1 MTDTYDNEFIKKI
14 IKTNGIFVSVGC
26 GMGVLEKQLR
36 DAKKIVICVDPNNYD
51 KKDKYLVDVKRV
63 LMPDYK
69 YVSDLILDKPNI
81 VHKVNLILAH
91 PLPDYTMYDIMSV
104 LKLEPTNIFLY
115 YMKGGGAGSWLL
127 HRFLRKNGV
136 NTSGKLL
143 TDADIEK
150 KLNIPS
156 YVCPIKYRYTQ
167 IYEKDEIVDKNGR
180 PHQFQHTYSILER
193 KEQLDFVYKPD
204 KDENETTRAG
214 LYSLEDKEEVV
225 LQQNNIKKD
234 FYNCLGYLTHLNL
247 ARI

>member
-1 MTDTYDNEFIKKI
+1 MTTNYDNEFIKKI

-91 PLPDYTMYDIMSV
+91 PLPDYTLYDIMSV

-136 NTSGKLL
+136 NTTGKLL
-143 TDADIEK
+143 TDANIEK
-150 KLNIPS
+150 NFNIPS

-167 IYEKDEIVDKNGR
+167 IYEKDVDGCS
-180 PHQFQHTYSILER
+180 HQHTYSILER
-193 KEQLDFVYKPD
+193 KEQLDFVYT
-204 KDENETTRAG
+204 ENKK
-214 LYSLEDKEEVV
+214 LSYSLEEKEEVV
-225 LQQNNIKKD
+225 LEGENRIKEN
-234 FYNCLGYLTHLNL
+234 FYNCLGYLTSL
-247 ARI
+247 ADKL